1 MAWDKNLPGNVKL
14 RVGRQQILTNNDA
27 LETALSRDHNFP
39 GTPAADDGEHFK
51 ITLHAPLADDP
62 TEETDKGFLYL
73 KDVSA
78 KAELFFK
85 DEDGHEIQLT
95 TGGVINMAGVVF
107 LAGAQNISGAKTFQ
121 ATLTMSGANIAMSGA
136 NIVMAGAE
144 TVDGV
149 DVSAHKEGTA
159 KAQHDGGVGDHTH
172 LSAGAEGGLTTLD
185 ALSPYD
191 SGWFAVAADTTY
203 TKAHGLG
210 AIPRLVQV
218 WISDSNPGTT
228 ILPGQQYNGG
238 VNFQSEVI
246 SMTTENIVLR
256 TAAKLAEYKN
266 SSGVETLLTSGYA
279 RIIAIK

>member
-1 MAWDKNLPGNVKL
+1 MAWDKNKPGNVKL

-39 GTPAADDGEHFK
+39 GTPTTDDGEHLK

-62 TEETDKGFLYL
+62 TAETDKGFLYL

-95 TGGVINMAGVVF
+95 TGGVINMAGVMF
-107 LAGAQNISGAKTFQ
+107 LAGAQDVSGAKTFQ
-121 ATLTMSGANIAMSGA
+121 ATLTMSGANIA
-136 NIVMAGAE
+136 MAGAE

-172 LSAGAEGGLTTLD
+172 ESTGAEGGILTGSSVTSLFGD
-185 ALSPYD
+185 WATRTISLNTVYGPETTDGIIHIRSTNINDRDFYILTD
-191 SGWFAVAADTTY
+191 SANPPTIERQRVGGSGGSDKGT
-203 TKAHGLG
+203 
-210 AIPRLVQV
+210 IVQ
-218 WISDSNPGTT
+218 
-228 ILPGQQYNGG
+228 
-238 VNFQSEVI
+238 
-246 SMTTENIVLR
+246 
-256 TAAKLAEYKN
+256 
-266 SSGVETLLTSGYA
+266 
-279 RIIAIK
+279 AIKKGHYWKVATATGATINATAYWLPIGV